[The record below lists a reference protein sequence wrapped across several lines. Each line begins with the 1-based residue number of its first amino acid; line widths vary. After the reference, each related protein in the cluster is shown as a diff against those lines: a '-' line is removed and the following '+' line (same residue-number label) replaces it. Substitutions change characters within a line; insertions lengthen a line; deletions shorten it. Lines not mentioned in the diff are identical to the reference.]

1 MIQLK
6 EQQQQQCQ
14 INRPWN
20 NSVLGMI
27 ERENSESHAN
37 KLMNDFLNLL
47 QAFIL
52 GIFNIIIKHNK
63 PYEEEDE

>member
-20 NSVLGMI
+20 NSILGMI
-27 ERENSESHAN
+27 ERENSESRAN